1 MVQTTV
7 NISTIISSIRLVS
20 AMGLDGSARPLLITL
35 LLASLLRP
43 VPAPRV
49 FGVGLP
55 GSGTLALQQAL
66 QSAQLSA
73 PLCNVGLAAHMDRDD
88 AHFAQLVQGWKIDD
102 MT

>member
-20 AMGLDGSARPLLITL
+20 AMGLDGSAQLLITL